1 MKSTCNIMNKMQ
13 DERETQTKFSTWRK
27 KTVIPY
33 ICRSIFQTN
42 YPIANYYK
50 FHKNTNPLQ
59 ADIQKNQ
66 TITPIL
72 GSYPLLNLQDLPF
85 FKARIRYNGDLQ
97 ITTIHNHLIQ
107 KLYLSW
113 TVITPQA
120 SKTRRQCC
128 QIDRK

>member
-42 YPIANYYK
+42 NPIADYYK
-50 FHKNTNPLQ
+50 FYKNTNPLQ

-66 TITPIL
+66 TRTPIL
-72 GSYPLLNLQDLPF
+72 GSNPLLNLQDLPF
-85 FKARIRYNGDLQ
+85 F
-97 ITTIHNHLIQ
+97 
-107 KLYLSW
+107 
-113 TVITPQA
+113 
-120 SKTRRQCC
+120 
-128 QIDRK
+128 